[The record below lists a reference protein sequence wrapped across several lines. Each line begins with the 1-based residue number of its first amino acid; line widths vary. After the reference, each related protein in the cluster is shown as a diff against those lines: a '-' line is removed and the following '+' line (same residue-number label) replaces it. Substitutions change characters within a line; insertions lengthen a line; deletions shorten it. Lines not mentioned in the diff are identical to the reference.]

1 MTAITP
7 IQENARMLASIVGIG
22 EDEAVELLNRTVV
35 ISYSPSGEPL
45 ARELRAQLERT
56 VCVAE
61 NGHCDLEVMIGT
73 APVTAAAKRLYVTTT
88 ADTAVISASPEIAGI
103 PPVPLHGLQTMIVA
117 CYAAGTVLRQVI
129 QGLPGTDSDPFVVRF
144 DALDANRSILERP
157 IILDDA
163 VLIGAGA
170 VGNGFLRAVR
180 HLDIRGVLTIAD
192 PKKVGAGNPNR
203 CLYFDTTDVEQPKAF
218 CLAEK
223 AQSDFEHL
231 KLAPE
236 EMTFRDLVKRR
247 SRIRRAIVATDSRR
261 VRRSIQKD
269 LPVEVLDASTTDAS
283 AVVVHSHRQPTDRA
297 CLACIYRHVPDE
309 LARARDIASG
319 LGLAVNDVTDNDLID
334 EAIAEKIVKAH
345 PGLDAN
351 ALVGKAFDSL
361 FKQLCGAQVLVSPT
375 GAQVLAPFAFVSN
388 LAGALLALEL
398 ARFESGAETSSHN
411 NYLNLSPWHSPHSKI
426 RSRRER
432 IPECE
437 FCGNPRAMSAM
448 KQVWPEVFCE

>member
-7 IQENARMLASIVGIG
+7 IQENARMLASIVGID
-22 EDEAVELLNRTVV
+22 ESEAVELLNRTVV
-35 ISYSPSGEPL
+35 ISYSPDGEPL
-45 ARELRAQLERT
+45 AQELRAQLERT
-56 VCVAE
+56 VRVAE
-61 NGHCDLEVMIGT
+61 NGPCDLEVIIGV

-88 ADTAVISASPEIAGI
+88 ADAAVISASPEIAGA
-103 PPVPLHGLQTMIVA
+103 PPVPLHGLQTMIAA
-117 CYAAGTVLRQVI
+117 CYAAGAVLRQVI
-129 QGLPGTDSDPFVVRF
+129 QGLPGADSDPFVVRF
-144 DALDANRSILERP
+144 EALGATRPILEHP
-157 IILDDA
+157 ITLDDA

-170 VGNGFLRAVR
+170 VGNGFLRAAR
-180 HLDIRGVLTIAD
+180 YLNINGVLTIAD
-192 PKKVGAGNPNR
+192 PKKVGSGNPNR
-203 CLYFDTTDVEQPKAF
+203 CLYFYITDVGQSKAF

-223 AQSDFEHL
+223 AQADFAGL
-231 KLAPE
+231 KLEPM
-236 EMTFRDLVKRR
+236 EMTFTDLVKHR

-283 AVVVHSHRQPTDRA
+283 EVIVHSHRQPTDGA

-319 LGLAVNDVTDNDLID
+319 LGLDIHDVTDNDLID
-334 EAIAEKIVKAH
+334 ARIAEQIVKAH

-351 ALVGKAFDSL
+351 ALISTAFDSL
-361 FKQLCGAQVLVSPT
+361 FKQLCGEMALLSPT

-398 ARFESGAETSSHN
+398 SRFESDPNASTHN
-411 NYLNLSPWHSPHSKI
+411 NYLNLSPWYSPHSKV
-426 RSRRER
+426 RSRRGR

-437 FCGNPRAMSAM
+437 FCGSPGALSAM
-448 KQVWPEVFCE
+448 RQVWPEVFS